1 MCVAGSVKRMEQALA
16 SRCNRR
22 KTKKSSAGDRN
33 VVTVPEG
40 DRLGP
45 VGGSWLSRGLKEL
58 HYGREIE
65 MPHRSRQSQ
74 QANQQ
79 NGS

>member
-22 KTKKSSAGDRN
+22 KTKKSCASDRN
-33 VVTVPEG
+33 VVTESEG

-45 VGGSWLSRGLKEL
+45 VGGSWLSPGLKEI
-58 HYGREIE
+58 YRRVDIEISY
-65 MPHRSRQSQ
+65 RSRVSRLI
-74 QANQQ
+74 NKTDR
-79 NGS
+79 